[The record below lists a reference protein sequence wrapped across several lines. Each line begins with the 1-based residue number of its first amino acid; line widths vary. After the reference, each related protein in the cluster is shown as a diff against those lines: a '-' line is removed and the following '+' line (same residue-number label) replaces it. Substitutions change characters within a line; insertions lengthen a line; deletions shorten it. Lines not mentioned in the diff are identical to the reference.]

1 MFTES
6 KSHII
11 VSLIKNF
18 GKQDS
23 DFVTKDS
30 AYVGIAQRQYTIG
43 ATQKKLST
51 TQVAELAGMG
61 RTTLVKIEMG
71 HPSSGVGQ

>member
-18 GKQDS
+18 GKKDS

-30 AYVGIAQRQYTIG
+30 AHVGKA
-43 ATQKKLST
+43 
-51 TQVAELAGMG
+51 
-61 RTTLVKIEMG
+61 
-71 HPSSGVGQ
+71 